1 MDQVCIPVLVP
12 SEDEPPE
19 LEVAVGG
26 TTRPMAY
33 RIETVT
39 WGAELL
45 LNERAEQLITFRK
58 HCPALGPVVN
68 SWTLSTLDA
77 RWRTADVRF
86 RTPKPDGRPWKQSLT
101 SLSRGL
107 CTWHER

>member
-1 MDQVCIPVLVP
+1 MDQVCIPTP
-12 SEDEPPE
+12 TPCEDEPPE
-19 LEVAVGG
+19 LEVTVGG

-58 HCPALGPVVN
+58 HCPALSSVV
-68 SWTLSTLDA
+68 SS
-77 RWRTADVRF
+77 
-86 RTPKPDGRPWKQSLT
+86 
-101 SLSRGL
+101 
-107 CTWHER
+107 